1 MSLELQQHQT
11 NGKKNQQQ
19 CMVEKPEPHYNCYES
34 KQRGE
39 QYHFNIALGYTQSL
53 CIRNND
59 FILYLHDNGSKNV
72 SSRLRLY
79 PIQVIQ
85 QTLYQILNYSPFF
98 TSNTDRWIHLKIQYS
113 KHRLIM
119 STKNV

>member
-11 NGKKNQQQ
+11 NGKKNQQ
-19 CMVEKPEPHYNCYES
+19 CMVEKPESHYHCSEF

-59 FILYLHDNGSKNV
+59 FILYLHDNVSKNV

-79 PIQVIQ
+79 PIQDLPCKHQ
-85 QTLYQILNYSPFF
+85 RLSGGT
-98 TSNTDRWIHLKIQYS
+98 TCEHKINQRNNAIARIR
-113 KHRLIM
+113 KLDCGRKKKKD
-119 STKNV
+119 T